1 MNAGVEAVESGLKI
15 AKRWGY
21 NVKKI
26 PKDKAKIVFMIGNFW
41 GRTYAACATSEDPD
55 RFEGFGPFPGEE
67 FFKLIEYNDANALED
82 YLKNE
87 PNVCAVIL
95 EPIQGERGIMIPD
108 KGYLPKVREICTKYN
123 VLMCC
128 DEIQSGLGRTGK
140 LLAVNHENVRPDMI
154 FLGKALSGGVYPIS
168 AVLCDNEAMLTIT
181 PG

>member
-1 MNAGVEAVESGLKI
+1 MNAGVEAVESGMKI

-21 NVKKI
+21 YVKKI
-26 PKDKAKIVFMIGNFW
+26 PMNKAKVVFMVGNFW

-55 RFEGFGPFPGEE
+55 RYEGFGPYPGED
-67 FFKLIEYNDANALED
+67 FFKLIEYNDAKELED

-87 PNVCAVIL
+87 PNVCAVIM

-128 DEIQSGLGRTGK
+128 DEI
-140 LLAVNHENVRPDMI
+140 
-154 FLGKALSGGVYPIS
+154 
-168 AVLCDNEAMLTIT
+168 
-181 PG
+181 